1 MQNTVKLQGKQAL
14 FLNVVFM
21 LIPNVQLL
29 I

>member
-1 MQNTVKLQGKQAL
+1 MQNTVKLQRKQAL